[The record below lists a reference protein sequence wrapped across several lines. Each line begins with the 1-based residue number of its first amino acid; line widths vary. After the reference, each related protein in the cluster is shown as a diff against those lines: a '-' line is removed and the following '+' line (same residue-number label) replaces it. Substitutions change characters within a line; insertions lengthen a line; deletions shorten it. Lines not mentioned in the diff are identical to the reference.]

1 MSWSDERWNIGW
13 IESVSGQL
21 RDGSGMAKHTH
32 CALIRKEKCGMW
44 YVIQTETGRE
54 QELVK
59 CIENILAGNSYR
71 ACFVIGQECVW
82 RNAGKLKIYQK
93 PLFPSYV
100 IADTDTPEAFF
111 LALKQVPKLSRLLRT
126 DSDFWEVREEER
138 QLLCR
143 MMGRGEYQYIVR
155 RSLVTLDENGA
166 IIKADGPLSFFLDK
180 IVRKRIR
187 KRVVTVEVEILR
199 EKRRVELG
207 IRLDGD
213 V

>member
-1 MSWSDERWNIGW
+1 
-13 IESVSGQL
+13 
-21 RDGSGMAKHTH
+21 
-32 CALIRKEKCGMW
+32 MW

-54 QELVK
+54 QQLVK

-82 RNAGKLKIYQK
+82 RNAGKLKAYQK

-143 MMGRGEYQYIVR
+143 MMGQKEYQYIVR

-199 EKRRVELG
+199 EKRRIELG
-207 IRLDGD
+207 IRLDG
-213 V
+213 VV